1 VAVIGLCSA
10 SGSPGV
16 TTTAVGL
23 ALSWSAPTVLVEA
36 DPTGGS
42 AILAGY
48 LRGQVG
54 PPDALLELL
63 AAHHQDRLA
72 QVLPAVTL
80 PLPGSSVSFLPGT
93 RSHAQAGGLTGL
105 WDGLL
110 AGLKTLAGTGADTI
124 VDLGRLGL
132 AGSATPILYGADL
145 TLVVCRA
152 DLVSLAGARS
162 WVTTLR
168 AEFEQFGAGSS
179 LGLLLVGAGRPYTS
193 SEVAKVLGVP
203 VVATLDWDPKAAAVF
218 SLGHQVRKHDRS
230 HLVRDLRT
238 AERRIRAVVE
248 RNRADLR
255 DLPGPGGEV
264 GR

>member
-1 VAVIGLCSA
+1 MAVIGLCSA

-23 ALSWSAPTVLVEA
+23 ALSWSAPTILVEA

-63 AAHHQDRLA
+63 TAHHQDRLG

-110 AGLKTLAGTGADTI
+110 AALKDLGGTGADTI

-132 AGSATPILYGADL
+132 AGSPTPILYGADL

-162 WVTTLR
+162 WVSTLR

-179 LGLLLVGAGRPYTS
+179 LGLLLVGPGRPYTAA
-193 SEVAKVLGVP
+193 EVAKVLGVP
-203 VVATLDWDPKAAAVF
+203 VVATLDWDPNAAGVF
-218 SLGHQVRKHDRS
+218 SHGHRVRKHDRTA
-230 HLVRDLRT
+230 LVRDLRT

-248 RNRADLR
+248 RNRADLT
-255 DLPGPGGEV
+255 DLPGHGGEV
-264 GR
+264 GG